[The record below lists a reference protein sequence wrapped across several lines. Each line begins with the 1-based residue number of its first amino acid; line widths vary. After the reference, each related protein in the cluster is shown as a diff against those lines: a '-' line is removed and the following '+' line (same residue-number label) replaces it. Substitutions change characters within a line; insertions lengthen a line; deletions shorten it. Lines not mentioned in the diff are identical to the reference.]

1 MAVNEWD
8 AAFAMVS
15 RSLQKFPDLA
25 EGYQDL
31 GFVQERRGRVEE
43 ARDAY
48 RQAVTLRPD
57 LQWSYL
63 GLARIQLRL
72 GEPGEAAS
80 AARAA
85 VRLDSSLVAA
95 WRILALALEK
105 MGDVAGSR
113 QAWKRV
119 LDLDEVPER
128 IAEATSAPF
137 HPWRV
142 GWAATERQ
150 PVD

>member
-1 MAVNEWD
+1 
-8 AAFAMVS
+8 MV
-15 RSLQKFPDLA
+15 Q
-25 EGYQDL
+25 
-31 GFVQERRGRVEE
+31 E

-63 GLARIQLRL
+63 GLARIQLQL
-72 GEPGEAAS
+72 GEHGGAAS

-95 WRILALALEK
+95 WQILALALEQ

-113 QAWKRV
+113 QAWERV
-119 LDLDEVPER
+119 LELDDR
-128 IAEATSAPF
+128 AGS
-137 HPWRV
+137 
-142 GWAATERQ
+142 GK
-150 PVD
+150 